1 MSTVYPRHNAFAG
14 LIDGND
20 TTWNALAKRVH
31 YDNVAKGFWPDEGR
45 NFGEIIALMY
55 SELTEAFEGWNVP
68 DKSQLMDEKVPQYYN
83 AFVEIADCAIR
94 LLDMLGI
101 YDSDI
106 DLLNTHDYI
115 SNLVDA
121 DTDKRT
127 KISWCMSFETNL
139 NVIGKYLGDAL
150 EADRKGSEDDRV
162 ENLEHA
168 FMCCLAFLEEF
179 QQPARA
185 IIDAKLAYNRARP
198 YKHGKAFG

>member
-1 MSTVYPRHNAFAG
+1 MSTVYAVKDAFAG
-14 LIDGND
+14 LIDDND
-20 TTWNALAKRVH
+20 PSWNALAKRVH
-31 YDNVAKGFWPDEGR
+31 QDNVNKGFWPDEGR

-55 SELTEAFEGWNVP
+55 SELSEAFEGWNVP
-68 DKSQLMDEKVPQYYN
+68 DKSKLMDEKVPQYYN
-83 AFVEIADCAIR
+83 AFVEIVDCAIR

-121 DTDKRT
+121 NTDKT
-127 KISWCMSFETNL
+127 IKVSWCMSFEHNL
-139 NVIGKYLGDAL
+139 NVVGKYLADAL
-150 EADRKGSEDDRV
+150 EADRKGRYDDRV

-179 QQPARA
+179 QQPARE
-185 IIDAKLAYNRARP
+185 IIDAKLAYNRSRP
-198 YKHGKAFG
+198 FRHGKSFG